1 MNNDE
6 TIIRQLI
13 RRFMEGETTP
23 EENDKIAA
31 WFKAHPDVSDDLR
44 DYQAMFGYF
53 EAGMPWDFAVS
64 TLGEERNEK
73 LPVKKKPRLLYPL
86 WISIAASVALVV
98 LLSYPYSS
106 NKVSDK
112 PLAVIAKS
120 DTVTSTPSTSTVDV
134 PSGKEKKMHEMP
146 TLQLKEKQ
154 PTNTRQPNRY
164 RKHLFDIAPP
174 KMDLAKATSVES
186 QVATI
191 ASSASAVD
199 SLSYKHLLMSGDVNE
214 FAKLADKMADQVLAD
229 MMARQE
235 MMISSLF
242 EEAEQGE

>member
-13 RRFMEGETTP
+13 HRFMEGETTP

-53 EAGMPWDFAVS
+53 EAGMPWDFAAS
-64 TLGEERNEK
+64 TAEDECDEQ
-73 LPVKKKPRLLYPL
+73 LPTRKKKRLLYPL

-98 LLSYPYSS
+98 LFSNPYSQ
-106 NKVSDK
+106 NKESDK
-112 PLAVIAKS
+112 PLAVIIKS
-120 DTVTSTPSTSTVDV
+120 DSVTSTPSTSAADI
-134 PSGKEKKMHEMP
+134 PSGKEKKIHEMP
-146 TLQLKEKQ
+146 TLQLKEIQ
-154 PTNTRQPNRY
+154 PTNTKKTNRY
-164 RKHLFDIAPP
+164 RKHLFEIAPP
-174 KMDLAKATSVES
+174 KMDLAKVTSVES

-199 SLSYKHLLMSGDVNE
+199 SLSYKHLLASGDVNE
-214 FAKLADKMADQVLAD
+214 FAKLADKMADQMLEE